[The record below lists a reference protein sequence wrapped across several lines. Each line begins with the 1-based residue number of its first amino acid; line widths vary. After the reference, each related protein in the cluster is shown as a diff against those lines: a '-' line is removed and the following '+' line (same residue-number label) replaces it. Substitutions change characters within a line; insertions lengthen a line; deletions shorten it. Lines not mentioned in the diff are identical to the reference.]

1 MTPIRAVRRTTRLVA
16 VSVAALA
23 LVAAGCGDDDEADD
37 AASTTEETTG
47 SPDASGAQA
56 DAQAFVAEH
65 SEPLTERPAFEPL
78 SRRPDEGKTV
88 VYVGNASPYS
98 QYFQD
103 GARAAAELLGWELE
117 VIDTA
122 VTPETAVAAFQLA
135 ISMRPD
141 AVIDSG
147 WPPVVIGDQL
157 AELESMGIPV
167 IAWGTV
173 AELGQDGVIARITQE
188 ADLIERGEWVAQ
200 WVLAESG
207 EEANVLYVSL
217 DIYDLLR
224 IHHEAFNETL
234 SAGCPDCGNTD
245 LPVGPTDLGA
255 GLPAMIVNALRA
267 NPDVNYVVPAYDD
280 MSAGLPEALEA
291 AGLAD
296 RVEIADNG
304 GGTLSRQGVADG
316 KIAVNVPDSPEY
328 LGWVAMDALARHFN
342 GDPVPDELYA
352 KTPRV
357 FITEETD
364 DDPSRPF
371 AAYPDYETFM
381 QELWLV

>member
-1 MTPIRAVRRTTRLVA
+1 MTASRSARRATRLVA
-16 VSVAALA
+16 ASVTALA
-23 LVAAGCGDDDEADD
+23 LVAAGCGDDDEGDDD
-37 AASTTEETTG
+37 AAATEETTAG
-47 SPDASGAQA
+47 EATGAQA
-56 DAQAFVAEH
+56 EAQAFVAEH
-65 SEPLTERPAFEPL
+65 SAPLTEPPALEPL

-103 GARAAAELLGWELE
+103 GARAAAEALGWELE

-135 ISMRPD
+135 ITMQPD

-157 AELESMGIPV
+157 AELEEMGVPV

-173 AELGQDGVIARITQE
+173 AELGQDGVVARITQE
-188 ADLIERGEWVAQ
+188 ADLVERGEWVAQ
-200 WVLAESG
+200 WVLADRG

-224 IHHEAFNETL
+224 IHHESFNETF

-245 LPVGPTDLGA
+245 LAIGPTDIGA

-280 MSAGLPEALEA
+280 MSAGLPEAIEA
-291 AGLAD
+291 AGLD
-296 RVEIADNG
+296 VQIADNG
-304 GGTLSRQGVADG
+304 GGTLSREGVQNG
-316 KIAVNVPDSPEY
+316 TIAVNVPDSPEY

-352 KTPRV
+352 KTPRI
-357 FITEETD
+357 FITGETE
-364 DDPSRPF
+364 DDPSAPF
-371 AAYPDYETFM
+371 AAYTDYETFM
-381 QELWLV
+381 QELWLL